1 MNPGDLV
8 RARWTTPFDLYDGPT
23 FRTVYTQFPNTT
35 GAGVVLLVLRVKEY
49 PMYGS
54 SVLLLTPYGTG
65 WTHIDNLEVIR

>member
-1 MNPGDLV
+1 MNPGDIV

-35 GAGVVLLVLRVKEY
+35 GVGVVLRVKEY
-49 PMYGS
+49 LMYGS

>member
-1 MNPGDLV
+1 MNPGDIV

-35 GAGVVLLVLRVKEY
+35 GVGVVLLVLRVKEY